1 MKVQAIARNSK
12 WFDSAPHRRFCWGI
26 IILLLFS
33 AVSSARAEA
42 DNTSLVLANATIIDG
57 TGAGPRSNVTVVI
70 EDGRI
75 TGIFKGDA
83 PDPPPGARVM
93 DLSGRFVLPGLI
105 DAHVHVFSNPEAEA
119 ALRNLLHAGVTTVR
133 DMGGDA
139 RTLAVLARDA
149 GLGEIPAPDI
159 HYSAVFY
166 GPAFLQDPRSR
177 LSARGIEPGRAPW
190 SRVVTEDSDLPQ
202 IVAEALGT
210 GATGIKVYSAVAPE
224 LLARI
229 VKEAHGQG
237 LKVWS
242 HATIFPSKP
251 SDAVAAD
258 VDVLT
263 HSGALY
269 PEARPDVPASYTAA
283 ITKWMPEQDFAAVDP
298 VATPFSDLYIAMRGK
313 GTMLEPTLSA
323 GQRQRSS
330 KGREEQAE
338 HLARAAQRID
348 MKARWQWACDATRA
362 AHEAGVAIVAGTD
375 SNGGVSVAP
384 EMETLVQCGLSPL
397 DAIQAATLNAARAIG
412 IEATHG
418 SIEVGKVADLAI
430 MAGNPT
436 EDIANVR
443 KIVGTVKAGR
453 PYGFEMAHE

>member
-1 MKVQAIARNSK
+1 MEIQPIERNST
-12 WFDSAPHRRFCWGI
+12 WFDSAFCHRFGLVFSI
-26 IILLLFS
+26 VLLFLS
-33 AVSSARAEA
+33 VSSARAEA
-42 DNTSLVLANATIIDG
+42 DSTSLMLANATIIDG

-70 EDGRI
+70 DGGRI
-75 TGIFKGDA
+75 TGIFEEDA
-83 PDPPPGARVM
+83 PDAPADARVV

-105 DAHVHVFSNPEAEA
+105 DAHVHLSSNPEAEA
-119 ALRNLLHAGVTTVR
+119 ALRELLHAGVTTVR

-139 RTLAVLARDA
+139 RTLAVLSRDA
-149 GLGEIPAPDI
+149 GLGKIQAPDI
-159 HYSAVFY
+159 HYSAVYY

-177 LSARGIEPGRAPW
+177 LSARGLEPGRAPW
-190 SRVVTEDSDLPQ
+190 SRIVTEDSDLPR
-202 IVAEALGT
+202 IVAEARGA
-210 GATGIKVYSAVAPE
+210 GATGIKVYSAVGPE

-251 SDAVAAD
+251 SDAVAAG
-258 VDVLT
+258 VDALS
-263 HSGALY
+263 HSGGLY
-269 PEARPDVPASYTAA
+269 PEARPDVPGSFTEA
-283 ITKWMPEQDFAAVDP
+283 ITEWMPEQDFAAVDP
-298 VATPFSDLYIAMRGK
+298 AAAPFSDLYIAMRGK

-323 GQRQRSS
+323 GLRQRSS

-348 MKARWQWACDATRA
+348 LKARWQWACDATRA

-384 EMETLVQCGLSPL
+384 EMEALVRCGLSPL

-418 SIEVGKVADLAI
+418 SIEVGKAADLAI
-430 MAGNPT
+430 IADDPAV
-436 EDIANVR
+436 DIGNVR
-443 KIVGTVKAGR
+443 KIVGTCGTALR
-453 PYGFEMAHE
+453 I